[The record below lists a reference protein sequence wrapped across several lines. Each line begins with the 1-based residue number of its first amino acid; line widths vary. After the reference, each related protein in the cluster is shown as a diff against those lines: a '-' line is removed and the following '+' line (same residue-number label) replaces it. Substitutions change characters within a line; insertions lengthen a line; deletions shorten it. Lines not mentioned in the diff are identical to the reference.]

1 MKMAISSSKAKK
13 SVISTQAT
21 ILSSITS
28 TVLNSLMIAIGIDI
42 GGTSI
47 KGAAVDSNGK
57 VYESFV
63 MPFVKEDSGEKIIRD
78 LAELVKKY
86 IKEQGLEGKIAGMGI
101 GCPGSIDIE
110 KGVVN
115 YANNLGW
122 NNLLIAKIMQETLP
136 YPVRLINDANAA
148 ALGEAKFGSGSKY
161 LNSIMITL
169 GTGIGGGVII
179 NGKLYDGYKHQG
191 GELGHMVIHVNG
203 RVCGCG
209 RKGCFEAYA
218 SASALIKDTRA
229 MMKKHPESLLTQIE
243 KELVGVDGRNAF
255 LAAKR
260 GDKYGM
266 KLVNDY
272 VMYLSEGIMSICNSF
287 RPDIIVLSGGVANE
301 GEYLINKTPCR
312 LKDIQQ
318 LFIST
323 GVGKDGYSIIG
334 QGKVEGLF
342 VFTNHLND

>member
-1 MKMAISSSKAKK
+1 
-13 SVISTQAT
+13 
-21 ILSSITS
+21 
-28 TVLNSLMIAIGIDI
+28 MIAIGVDI

-47 KGAAVDSNGK
+47 KGAFINDKGEILNRFSMKIEKEAFAEDTIGKLCDIIAKAMDEGGYKGK
-57 VYESFV
+57 V
-63 MPFVKEDSGEKIIRD
+63 KGI
-78 LAELVKKY
+78 
-86 IKEQGLEGKIAGMGI
+86 GI
-101 GCPGSIDIE
+101 GCPGLLDIDNGIIINSPNLPMWSKFPLKEFVE
-110 KGVVN
+110 KRLGLEVVIN
-115 YANNLGW
+115 
-122 NNLLIAKIMQETLP
+122 
-136 YPVRLINDANAA
+136 NDANVA

-161 LNSIMITL
+161 QNSIMITL

-203 RVCGCG
+203 RACGCG

-272 VMYLSEGIMSICNSF
+272 VMYLSEGLLNFCNIF
-287 RPDIIVLSGGVANE
+287 RPEVIILSGGIANE
-301 GEYLINKTPCR
+301 KEYLIDKVADY
-312 LKDIQQ
+312 LKENHYG
-318 LFIST
+318 FIGSP
-323 GVGKDGYSIIG
+323 
-334 QGKVEGLF
+334 KVEVVNGTLGYDSGKIGAACLILF
-342 VFTNHLND
+342 K

>member
-1 MKMAISSSKAKK
+1 
-13 SVISTQAT
+13 
-21 ILSSITS
+21 
-28 TVLNSLMIAIGIDI
+28 MIAIGVDI

-47 KGAAVDSNGK
+47 KGAFINDKGEILTRFSMKVEKEASAEDSVGKLCDIIAKAMDEGGYKGK
-57 VYESFV
+57 V
-63 MPFVKEDSGEKIIRD
+63 KGI
-78 LAELVKKY
+78 
-86 IKEQGLEGKIAGMGI
+86 GI
-101 GCPGSIDIE
+101 GCPGLLDIDNGIIINSPNLPMWSKFPLKEFVE
-110 KGVVN
+110 KRLGLEVVIN
-115 YANNLGW
+115 
-122 NNLLIAKIMQETLP
+122 
-136 YPVRLINDANAA
+136 NDANVA

-161 LNSIMITL
+161 QNSIMITL

-203 RVCGCG
+203 RACGCG

-272 VMYLSEGIMSICNSF
+272 VMYLSEGLLNFCNIF
-287 RPDIIVLSGGVANE
+287 RPEVIILSGGIANE
-301 GEYLINKTPCR
+301 KEYLIDKVADYLEENHYG
-312 LKDIQQ
+312 
-318 LFIST
+318 FIGSP
-323 GVGKDGYSIIG
+323 
-334 QGKVEGLF
+334 KVEVVNGTLGYDSGKIGAACLILF
-342 VFTNHLND
+342 K